1 MEVPGESVPGG
12 GGQPGGIRSAGA
24 SRLVAFPGRIRPIC
38 FLVTP
43 SHAGAAPVSMHRC
56 ASPPAPRHG
65 HMITRRGRCRRPA
78 LTGRRRQSPLPSS
91 GDASRLTA
99 LFVGCLFSPWQK
111 LCCIRPEPYSARER
125 VVQRSKSP
133 KSGRSEPFPR
143 HRRPVRRA
151 CHGLLC
157 PNRHDRAADHPD
169 VMKRG
174 GIFTA
179 IYALFTPCQARAFFA
194 RGRSSARRRPRR
206 SRCDAGVSPPGC
218 YARSRAQV
226 LESGF
231 AQPISAFANVAGTRR
246 RTLEATEEAL
256 PWVGRAGRGRS

>member
-12 GGQPGGIRSAGA
+12 GGQPGGIRPAGA

-56 ASPPAPRHG
+56 ASPPAPRRG
-65 HMITRRGRCRRPA
+65 HMITRRGRRRRPA
-78 LTGRRRQSPLPSS
+78 PTVPAAFERRCIPPDCVVRRLPI
-91 GDASRLTA
+91 
-99 LFVGCLFSPWQK
+99 SPWQK

-143 HRRPVRRA
+143 HRRPVGRA
-151 CHGLLC
+151 AEVCHGLLC